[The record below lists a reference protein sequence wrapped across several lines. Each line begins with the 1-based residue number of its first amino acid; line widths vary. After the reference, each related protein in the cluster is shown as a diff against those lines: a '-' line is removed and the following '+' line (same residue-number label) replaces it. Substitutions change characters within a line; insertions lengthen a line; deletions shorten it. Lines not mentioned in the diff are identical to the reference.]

1 MRKAIYCSSVCNGKR
16 WKQSKCWFDN
26 LHYAQNYKKK
36 KKEKIYTTVEWSSGG
51 KSRVEIF
58 GYGMYHSLKKGMAV
72 LVFEKLK
79 GKDKKKFKNKKWL
92 PIE

>member
-1 MRKAIYCSSVCNGKR
+1 MVKGGNNPNVGLITYTMPRTI
-16 WKQSKCWFDN
+16 
-26 LHYAQNYKKK
+26 KKK

>member
-1 MRKAIYCSSVCNGKR
+1 MLVSTG
-16 WKQSKCWFDN
+16 FLDN
-26 LHYAQNYKKK
+26 YTMPRTIK

-51 KSRVEIF
+51 KSRVETF

-72 LVFEKLK
+72 LVFEK
-79 GKDKKKFKNKKWL
+79 FKNKKWL